1 MKEESMAEFVPLQGA
16 VRGAHLPNIQATY
29 IDLHRLLAIFL
40 ASKEFADRIDVA
52 QRHSAELRD
61 PLFILQEC
69 EEDEISR
76 ILLSLAVTAR
86 AVDDAHDQV
95 LELVAGVCG
104 TLIRDM
110 TAPDVA
116 IALEL
121 REACNKIIHADYW
134 HFDIETNEH
143 GRSYLT
149 PTMYIYGRNQGGR
162 NWQAI
167 LDVVAFAKEYVNNVA
182 LVRNAAHG

>member
-1 MKEESMAEFVPLQGA
+1 MAEYFPPQG
-16 VRGAHLPNIQATY
+16 VGRGAHLPNIQATY

-40 ASKEFADRIDVA
+40 ASKEFADRIDA
-52 QRHSAELRD
+52 PQRHNAELRD

-86 AVDDAHDQV
+86 AVDDAHNQI

-110 TAPDVA
+110 TTPDVT

-121 REACNKIIHADYW
+121 REACNKIIHADHW
-134 HFDIETNEH
+134 HFDLETNEQ

-149 PTMYIYGRNQGGR
+149 PTMYIYGRSQGGR
-162 NWQAI
+162 NWKAI
-167 LDVVAFAKEYVNNVA
+167 LDVVEFAKQYVNNVA
-182 LVRNAAHG
+182 LVRNAARG